1 MRTSPVLLLHIC
13 SGTIGCL
20 SGFIAVF
27 LRKGSRR
34 HGAVGK
40 VFVISMLSLA
50 ITGASLALIKSQ
62 VTNVLGGT
70 LTFYLVS
77 TGWITVRR
85 KTGELSTF
93 DWFALL
99 LAVAVGVVEIIF
111 GVEAALS
118 QTGMKYGYPPAP
130 YFIFGV
136 VALLAA
142 AGDVRML
149 TRGSISGSPRLTRH
163 LWRMCFALF
172 IASASIFLARPQLFP
187 AILKTTG
194 VLALL
199 TFLPLILMMFWL
211 IRVRFAK
218 PYRQKIS
225 SRVPVAAMPLAR
237 RSEYGGT

>member
-1 MRTSPVLLLHIC
+1 MLTSPVLLLHIC

-62 VTNVLGGT
+62 VTNVLGGA

-99 LAVAVGVVEIIF
+99 LAG
-111 GVEAALS
+111 
-118 QTGMKYGYPPAP
+118 
-130 YFIFGV
+130 
-136 VALLAA
+136 
-142 AGDVRML
+142 AGDVRSL

-199 TFLPLILMMFWL
+199 TFLPLILMIFWL
-211 IRVRFAK
+211 IRVRSAK

>member
-1 MRTSPVLLLHIC
+1 MRTSPILMLHIC

-40 VFVISMLSLA
+40 LFVVSMLSLA
-50 ITGASLALIKSQ
+50 ITGASLALFKSQ
-62 VTNVLGGT
+62 VTNVLAGA

-77 TGWITVRR
+77 TAWVTVRR
-85 KTGELSTF
+85 KAGEVSTF

-99 LAVAVGVVEIIF
+99 IALAVGAVEIIF
-111 GVEAALS
+111 GLEAALN

-130 YFIFGV
+130 YFIFGL

-142 AGDVRML
+142 AGDIRML
-149 TRGSISGSPRLTRH
+149 KRGSITGSPRIARH

-187 AILKTTG
+187 AVLQKTG
-194 VLALL
+194 VLAILS
-199 TFLPLILMMFWL
+199 FLPLALMIFWL
-211 IRVRFAK
+211 IRIRITKAYREKMTGRGILEPIPRLRK
-218 PYRQKIS
+218 P
-225 SRVPVAAMPLAR
+225 
-237 RSEYGGT
+237 EYEPS

>member
-1 MRTSPVLLLHIC
+1 MRASPILLLHIC

-27 LRKGSRR
+27 LRKGSRQ
-34 HGAVGK
+34 HGAVGR
-40 VFVISMLSLA
+40 VFAIAMLSLA
-50 ITGASLALIKSQ
+50 ITGASMAVMKSQ
-62 VTNVLGGT
+62 VTNVLGGA

-77 TGWITVRR
+77 TGWVTVRR
-85 KTGELSTF
+85 KAGEPNTF

-99 LAVAVGVVEIIF
+99 LALAVGAVEIIF

-118 QTGMKYGYPPAP
+118 RTGLKYDYPPAP

-149 TRGSISGSPRLTRH
+149 VRGSISGSPRLARH

-199 TFLPLILMMFWL
+199 TFLPLILMIFWF
-211 IRVRFAK
+211 IRVRFTKA
-218 PYRQKIS
+218 YRQQMP
-225 SRVPVAAMPLAR
+225 SRLPLAVPLAR
-237 RSEYGGT
+237 RTEYGGI